1 VPLPELAAATSAN
14 ACRVLP
20 KLAAL
25 YHRDP

>member
-1 VPLPELAAATSAN
+1 VTLTDLATASSAN

-25 YHRDP
+25 YHHAP